1 MFEAIEIVHLDA
13 PISAMFALAI
23 INLGLI
29 VWMKHRFPREWRL
42 AGWAFQNIRRIWQ
55 RGADET
61 PRTGGVIVAHIQG
74 VIALAIISL
83 GCIDNLLPGLV
94 LGVIIVMVRLSSVE
108 IFRRF
113 KKLQLLIKETTDI
126 DRHLRTWMAASVSL
140 IAIVLALR
148 PQFNTEVGTY
158 LLLFTWMFWSLFRF
172 LRVFQTSVK
181 RLSRFSLAIM
191 YLCALEIFPTVF
203 IIRLVIA
210 SLS

>member
-113 KKLQLLIKETTDI
+113 KKYSKNSSSIFLTLYKFSLFVEHCLHFLQVIMGFITTD
-126 DRHLRTWMAASVSL
+126 
-140 IAIVLALR
+140 
-148 PQFNTEVGTY
+148 
-158 LLLFTWMFWSLFRF
+158 LLFFISNP
-172 LRVFQTSVK
+172 
-181 RLSRFSLAIM
+181 
-191 YLCALEIFPTVF
+191 EI
-203 IIRLVIA
+203 
-210 SLS
+210 S

>member
-42 AGWAFQNIRRIWQ
+42 AGWAFQKIRRIWQ

-113 KKLQLLIKETTDI
+113 KKLELLIKETTDI

-172 LRVFQTSVK
+172 LRVFQTSLK

-191 YLCALEIFPTVF
+191 YLCALEIFPAVF
-203 IIRLVIA
+203 IIRIVIA